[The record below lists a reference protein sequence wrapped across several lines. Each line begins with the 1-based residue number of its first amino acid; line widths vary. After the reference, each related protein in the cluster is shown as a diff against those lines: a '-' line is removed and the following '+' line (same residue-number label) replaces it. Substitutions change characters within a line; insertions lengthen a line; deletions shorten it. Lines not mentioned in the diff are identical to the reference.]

1 MPALIYLTG
10 IAVFAWVIYLTLEA
24 APAAPTGRLSEIL
37 TPADGVV
44 LTGWRKSLSP
54 LDKPISK
61 WTPVGFLR
69 KTRAD
74 LYWAHMG
81 ERGTDWN
88 EVQFTSLRV
97 ALAVAGF
104 GLAMLAT
111 AEPVLALVGGLIGFQ
126 YPVLS
131 MAGAARRYRR
141 AFISQLPPYAQ
152 VGSAR
157 ISAP

>member
-1 MPALIYLTG
+1 MIALIYMTG
-10 IAVFAWVIYLTLEA
+10 IAVFALVICLTLEL

-44 LTGWRKSLSP
+44 LNGWRKSISP
-54 LDKPISK
+54 LDKPVSR
-61 WTPVGFLR
+61 WTPAGFLR
-69 KTRAD
+69 KTHAD

-81 ERGTDWN
+81 ERWQDWN
-88 EVQFTSLRV
+88 EVQFTSLRL

-126 YPVLS
+126 YPAMS

-141 AFISQLPPYAQ
+141 GVIVQPPAYVPVVLA
-152 VGSAR
+152 AMF
-157 ISAP
+157 A